1 MASKLQVQLKEL
13 GSKLDNPPPP
23 TTTKGSLIKLLKQ
36 GSAFLSELEQSPPKA
51 MLEAMQPLQAAIVKP
66 ELLKHQDREVKLLV
80 ATCICEITRITAPEA
95 PYNDDV
101 LKDIFHLIVSTF
113 SGLGDIN
120 SPSFGRRVVI
130 LETLARYRS
139 CVVML
144 DLECDDLIN
153 EMFRTFLN
161 VVRDEHQDSILTSMQ
176 TIMVVLTEESED
188 IREDLLHVILSVLG
202 RHKKDVTI
210 AGRGLAMKVI
220 EQCSGK
226 FEPSIKQFLV
236 SSMSGDSRPT
246 TFEIDY
252 HEVIYDIYR
261 CAPQIL
267 SGVVPYITGE
277 LLTDQLDVRLKA
289 VHLVGDLFA
298 LSGSA
303 ISEAFQPI
311 FVEFL
316 KRLTDRIVE
325 VRMSV
330 LEHVKECLL
339 SNPFRQETPQII
351 SVLRDRLLDY
361 DENVR
366 KQVVAV
372 LCDAA
377 CNALTSMKVD
387 TIKLVAERIRDK
399 SLLVK
404 RYTLERLADIY
415 KIYCSNSSGSSVK
428 GNDYDW
434 IPGKILRCFYDKD
447 FRSDIVEHI
456 LCSSLFP
463 NEFSVRDKVKN
474 WVRVFSSFDKVE
486 VRALEKLLEQK
497 QRLQQEMRRYL
508 SLRQMH
514 QDGDAT
520 EIQKKVVFCFRI
532 MSRCF
537 IDPGMAEESFQI
549 LDQLKDANVW
559 RILTAL
565 LDPNSNS
572 IRASSSRDELLKILG
587 EKHRLYDFLG
597 TLSLKCSYILFNN
610 EHVKEILQETNIQK
624 SAGSTDLILSC
635 THLLVILARFSP
647 LLLSGIEEDLI
658 HLLEDDNEI
667 IKEGVLH
674 VLAKAGGAIREKL
687 GDSSR
692 SLDLMLER
700 ICLEGS
706 RRQAKYAIHALASI
720 MKDDGLKSLSVLYK
734 RLVDMLDEKSHL
746 PAVLQSLGCIAQ
758 TAMPVFETREKEIE
772 QFIKKNILELSHISE
787 GKAKESW
794 EDRSEICSM
803 KIFGIKT
810 LVKSYLPVKDANLRL
825 GVDDLLG
832 ILKNILSFGEISVQ
846 IKSSSVD
853 KAHLRLAAAKAML
866 RLSKHWDHKIPVDVF
881 YLTLGTSEAS
891 FPQVKKLFLNKVHQY
906 LKDRY
911 LDPKYT
917 CAFLLDLRFQQPDFE
932 ETRQLSAQSE
942 ATTPV
947 SYPEYILPYLVHAL
961 AHHSSFPNIDEC
973 EDVKVFE
980 PTYRQLHIFLS
991 MLVYGD
997 EEGKYEGGISRE
1009 KESILTI
1016 NSILHSIKRSEDAV
1030 DSTKSKN
1037 SYAVS
1042 DLGLAI
1048 TNRLVPNQDDLKELK
1063 ASVSLPPSLYKQHE
1077 KDEEKDQSLVE
1088 VKTWLA
1094 DESVMVHFESIKLET
1109 NGTLKSEITEDE
1121 SMKDSEAEGNE
1132 VPLGKIMERL
1142 KARSK
1147 MRKEV
1152 NDDSSPAEVRTEN
1165 DVDILKVVREIDSNN
1180 VGDDNKL
1187 DSSNGHE
1194 SAVITKASNKRQK
1207 RKTGTDISVPK
1218 GGKRQRSSSSSV
1230 HKLSPRLKDFI
1241 EEEDD
1246 LQSMSEDKSS
1256 EENVF
1261 QPEESDLL
1269 TSSIRKKTSLPPKQK
1284 RKATDK
1290 NSGDS
1295 HEVGMDNREV
1305 KKTEGNTEAVNT
1317 HIQSNN
1323 KSGSHKKQKKKSVAG
1338 LAKYTSKGDTTPTVG
1353 LIGCRIKVWWPMDKK
1368 LVDCLGAILVEMF
1381 ICALNAS
1388 WFYEGV
1394 VKSFDTQKSKHVVLY
1409 EDGDV
1414 EVLRLE
1420 KECWE
1425 LVGGVQ
1431 KPVKGSN
1438 SKKVSRYEKAGFRF
1452 IWYLKMRNCIVECL
1466 NCVDGTSLVECCG
1479 YHTSGCIVLLPI
1491 EVDGSGER
1499 KNKALAASRQK
1510 KETDKMPPLSQVQGK
1525 RTPRKN
1531 LKYGQKG
1538 PSKSSLSRRSLLL
1551 GKTLASSKSKVDN
1564 LSSGNSESEQKESTH
1579 ESLSEQELS
1588 DKDEISYS
1596 DGKPGTDADRSS
1608 GEEESEEEEENKE
1621 FDDESGTPQDSR
1633 GSDEEISSSH
1643 EKPQADVSTENSNDD
1658 AERSDS
1664 HGSIGDDADIHSTD
1678 RGDSEGSS
1686 AVKSD
1691 EELSDDELL
1700 VMPILIHYLLR
1711 LKILH
1716 D

>member
-1 MASKLQVQLKEL
+1 MGSKLQVQLKEL
-13 GSKLDNPPPP
+13 GSKLDNAP
-23 TTTKGSLIKLLKQ
+23 TSKDSLIKLLKQ

-51 MLEAMQPLQAAIVKP
+51 MLEAMQPLQTAIVKP

-95 PYNDDV
+95 PYSDDV

-113 SGLGDIN
+113 GGLGDIN

-161 VVRDEHQDSILTSMQ
+161 VVREEHQDSILTSMR
-176 TIMVVLTEESED
+176 TIMVVLIEESED
-188 IREDLLHVILSVLG
+188 IREDLLHVVLSVLG
-202 RHKKDVTI
+202 RHKKDVSI

-226 FEPSIKQFLV
+226 LEPSIKQFLV

-246 TFEIDY
+246 AFDIDY

-277 LLTDQLDVRLKA
+277 LLTDQLDIRIKA
-289 VHLVGDLFA
+289 VHLIGDLFA
-298 LSGSA
+298 LSESA

-330 LEHVKECLL
+330 LEHVKGCLL
-339 SNPFRQETPQII
+339 SNPFRQEAPQII
-351 SVLRDRLLDY
+351 SSLRDRLLDY

-377 CNALTSMKVD
+377 CNALPSMKVD

-415 KIYCSNSSGSSVK
+415 RIYCLNSSSSSVK
-428 GNDYDW
+428 SEDYDW
-434 IPGKILRCFYDKD
+434 IPGRVLRCFYDKD

-456 LCSSLFP
+456 LCTALFP
-463 NEFSVRDKVKN
+463 NEFSVKDKVRN
-474 WVRVFSSFDKVE
+474 WVKVFSSFDKVE

-497 QRLQQEMRRYL
+497 QRLQQEIRRYL

-514 QDGDAT
+514 Q
-520 EIQKKVVFCFRI
+520 
-532 MSRCF
+532 
-537 IDPGMAEESFQI
+537 
-549 LDQLKDANVW
+549 
-559 RILTAL
+559 
-565 LDPNSNS
+565 
-572 IRASSSRDELLKILG
+572 DELLKILG
-587 EKHRLYDFLG
+587 EKHRLYDFLV
-597 TLSLKCSYILFNN
+597 TLSLKCSYILFNK

-624 SAGSTDLILSC
+624 SAGTTDLIVSC
-635 THLLVILARFSP
+635 THLLVILARFCP
-647 LLLSGIEEDLI
+647 LLLGGIEEDLI

-734 RLVDMLDEKSHL
+734 KLVDMLDEKLHL

-772 QFIKKNILELSHISE
+772 QFIKKKILELSHTSE
-787 GKAKESW
+787 GKGEESW

-825 GVDDLLG
+825 GFDELLG
-832 ILKNILSFGEISVQ
+832 ILKNVLSFGEISVQ
-846 IKSSSVD
+846 IKSSLVD

-866 RLSKHWDHKIPVDVF
+866 RLSKQWDHKIPVDVF
-881 YLTLGTSEAS
+881 YVTLGTSEAS
-891 FPQVKKLFLNKVHQY
+891 FPQVKKLFLSKVHQY

-911 LDPKYT
+911 LDPKYA
-917 CAFLLDLRFQQPDFE
+917 CAFLLDLQFQQPDFE
-932 ETRQLSAQSE
+932 EIKSNLSDVIQIYQQGKARQLSAQSE
-942 ATTPV
+942 AITSVP
-947 SYPEYILPYLVHAL
+947 YPEYILPYLVHAL

-973 EDVKVFE
+973 KDVKVFE
-980 PTYRQLHIFLS
+980 PIYRQLHIFLS
-991 MLVYGD
+991 MLVHGD
-997 EEGKYEGGISRE
+997 EEGKSEGGISRE
-1009 KESILTI
+1009 KENISTI
-1016 NSILHSIKRSEDAV
+1016 KSILHSIKQSEDAV

-1042 DLGLAI
+1042 DFGLAI
-1048 TNRLVPNQDDLKELK
+1048 TNRLVTNQGDLKQLK

-1077 KDEEKDQSLVE
+1077 KNEEKNQSLVE
-1088 VKTWLA
+1088 FKTWLT
-1094 DESVMVHFESIKLET
+1094 DESVMAHFESIKFDT

-1121 SMKDSEAEGNE
+1121 AMKDSETEGNE

-1142 KARSK
+1142 KARTK

-1152 NDDSSPAEVRTEN
+1152 KVESSPDEVRTEN
-1165 DVDILKVVREIDSNN
+1165 DVDILKVVREIDSDNF
-1180 VGDDNKL
+1180 VDDIKL
-1187 DSSNGHE
+1187 DASNGHE
-1194 SAVITKASNKRQK
+1194 SAVKTKARNKRQK

-1218 GGKRQRSSSSSV
+1218 DAKRQRSSSSWV
-1230 HKLSPRLKDFI
+1230 HKLPSELKDSI
-1241 EEEDD
+1241 EKEED

-1256 EENVF
+1256 EENIF
-1261 QPEESDLL
+1261 EPEESDLL
-1269 TSSIRKKTSLPPKQK
+1269 TSSIRKRTSFPPKQK

-1290 NSGDS
+1290 NYGDAR
-1295 HEVGMDNREV
+1295 EIGMDSRED
-1305 KKTEGNTEAVNT
+1305 KKTKGNTEAVST
-1317 HIQSNN
+1317 PLQSNN
-1323 KSGSHKKQKKKSVAG
+1323 KSGSHKKTKKKNVAG
-1338 LAKYTSKGDTTPTVG
+1338 LAKCTSKNDATPSVD

-1368 LVDCLGAILVEMF
+1368 
-1381 ICALNAS
+1381 
-1388 WFYEGV
+1388 FYEGV

-1409 EDGDV
+1409 DDGDV

-1425 LVGGVQ
+1425 FVGDVQ
-1431 KPVKGSN
+1431 KPAKGSN
-1438 SKKVSRYEKAGFRF
+1438 SKMGSGYEK
-1452 IWYLKMRNCIVECL
+1452 V
-1466 NCVDGTSLVECCG
+1466 
-1479 YHTSGCIVLLPI
+1479 
-1491 EVDGSGER
+1491 SGER
-1499 KNKALAASRQK
+1499 KNSSLAASRQK
-1510 KETDKMPPLSQVQGK
+1510 KGTDKMPSLSQVRGK

-1538 PSKSSLSRRSLLL
+1538 PSKSSLSSSLLL
-1551 GKTLASSKSKVDN
+1551 GKSVATSKSKAADN
-1564 LSSGNSESEQKESTH
+1564 LSSGESESEQNESTH
-1579 ESLSEQELS
+1579 GSLSEHELS
-1588 DKDEISYS
+1588 DKDDISYS
-1596 DGKPGTDADRSS
+1596 DGKPRADADRLS
-1608 GEEESEEEEENKE
+1608 GMEESEEEECPLENKE
-1621 FDDESGTPQDSR
+1621 SEDEPGSPQDSR
-1633 GSDEEISSSH
+1633 GSDKDISSSG
-1643 EKPQADVSTENSNDD
+1643 EKPHADESTGKLNDN

-1664 HGSIGDDADIHSTD
+1664 HGSVGDDADVHSID
-1678 RGDSEGSS
+1678 QGDTESSS
-1686 AVKSD
+1686 AAKSD

-1700 VMPILIHYLLR
+1700 STWKRRVG
-1711 LKILH
+1711 KSAGGK
-1716 D
+1716 

>member
-1 MASKLQVQLKEL
+1 MGTKLQFQLKEV
-13 GSKLDNPPPP
+13 GSKLDNPP
-23 TTTKGSLIKLLKQ
+23 TTKDSLIKLLKQ
-36 GSAFLSELEQSPPKA
+36 GSAFLSELEQSPTKA

-95 PYNDDV
+95 PYSDDI
-101 LKDIFHLIVSTF
+101 LKDIFHLVVSTF

-176 TIMVVLTEESED
+176 TIMVVLIEESEE

-202 RHKKDVTI
+202 RHKKDVSK

-226 FEPSIKQFLV
+226 LEPSIKEFLV
-236 SSMSGDSRPT
+236 TSISGDSSPT

-267 SGVVPYITGE
+267 LGVVPYITGE

-298 LSGSA
+298 LSESA

-311 FVEFL
+311 FLEFL
-316 KRLTDRIVE
+316 KRLTDRVVE

-330 LEHVKECLL
+330 LEHVKGCLL
-339 SNPFRQETPQII
+339 SNPFRQEAPQII
-351 SVLRDRLLDY
+351 SALRDRLLDY

-415 KIYCSNSSGSSVK
+415 RIYRLNSSSGSVE
-428 GNDYDW
+428 GDDYDW
-434 IPGKILRCFYDKD
+434 IPGRILRCFYDKD

-463 NEFSVRDKVKN
+463 NEFSVKDKVKN
-474 WVRVFSSFDKVE
+474 WVKVFSSFDKVE

-508 SLRQMH
+508 SLRQTL

-537 IDPGMAEESFQI
+537 TDPGKAEESFQI

-559 RILTAL
+559 RILIAL
-565 LDPNSNS
+565 IDPDSNS
-572 IRASSSRDELLKILG
+572 VRASSSRDELLKILG

-597 TLSLKCSYILFNN
+597 TLSLKCSYILFNK
-610 EHVKEILQETNIQK
+610 EHVKEILQEMNIQK
-624 SAGSTDLILSC
+624 SAGSTDLVLSC

-647 LLLSGIEEDLI
+647 FLLSGIEEDLI

-734 RLVDMLDEKSHL
+734 KLVDMLDEKSHL

-772 QFIKKNILELSHISE
+772 QFIKKNILELSHTSE

-803 KIFGIKT
+803 KIYGIKT
-810 LVKSYLPVKDANLRL
+810 LVNSYLPVKDANLRM
-825 GVDDLLG
+825 GIDDLLG
-832 ILKNILSFGEISVQ
+832 ILKNILSFGEISMQ

-917 CAFLLDLRFQQPDFE
+917 CAFLLDLQFQQPDFE
-932 ETRQLSAQSE
+932 EIKSNLSDVIQIYQQGKARQLSAQSE
-942 ATTPV
+942 AITPIP
-947 SYPEYILPYLVHAL
+947 YPEYILPYLVHAL

-973 EDVKVFE
+973 KDVKLYE
-980 PTYRQLHIFLS
+980 PTYRQLYIFLS
-991 MLVYGD
+991 MLVHGD
-997 EEGKYEGGISRE
+997 EEGKSEGGFSKD

-1016 NSILHSIKRSEDAV
+1016 KSILLSIKHSEDAV

-1063 ASVSLPPSLYKQHE
+1063 SSVSLPPSLYKQNE

-1088 VKTWLA
+1088 VKSWLA
-1094 DESVMVHFESIKLET
+1094 DESVMVHFESIKFET

-1121 SMKDSEAEGNE
+1121 AMKDSETEGNE

-1152 NDDSSPAEVRTEN
+1152 KNDSSPAEGRTEN
-1165 DVDILKVVREIDSNN
+1165 DVDILKVVREIEIDSNN
-1180 VGDDNKL
+1180 VVDDNKL
-1187 DSSNGHE
+1187 DARNGHE
-1194 SAVITKASNKRQK
+1194 SAVKIKASNKHQK
-1207 RKTGTDISVPK
+1207 RKTGTNISVPK
-1218 GGKRQRSSSSSV
+1218 GAKRQRSSSSV
-1230 HKLSPRLKDFI
+1230 HKISSKFKDSI
-1241 EEEDD
+1241 EKEED
-1246 LQSMSEDKSS
+1246 LQSISEDMSS

-1261 QPEESDLL
+1261 EPEESDLL

-1290 NSGDS
+1290 NYVDTHEIGIDS
-1295 HEVGMDNREV
+1295 CKV
-1305 KKTEGNTEAVNT
+1305 KKTKGNTEAVNT
-1317 HIQSNN
+1317 HAQSNN
-1323 KSGSHKKQKKKSVAG
+1323 KSGSNKKQKKTTVAG
-1338 LAKYTSKGDTTPTVG
+1338 LAKCTSKDAATPTVD

-1368 LVDCLGAILVEMF
+1368 
-1381 ICALNAS
+1381 
-1388 WFYEGV
+1388 FYEGV

-1409 EDGDV
+1409 DDGDV

-1425 LVGGVQ
+1425 LVGSVQ

-1438 SKKVSRYEKAGFRF
+1438 SKKVSRYEK
-1452 IWYLKMRNCIVECL
+1452 I
-1466 NCVDGTSLVECCG
+1466 
-1479 YHTSGCIVLLPI
+1479 
-1491 EVDGSGER
+1491 SGER
-1499 KNKALAASRQK
+1499 KNKSLAASRQK
-1510 KETDKMPPLSQVQGK
+1510 KEMDKMSPLPQVRGK

-1531 LKYGQKG
+1531 LKYGQRG

-1551 GKTLASSKSKVDN
+1551 GKPLATSKTKVDS
-1564 LSSGNSESEQKESTH
+1564 LSSESEQKESTYG
-1579 ESLSEQELS
+1579 SVSEHELS

-1596 DGKPGTDADRSS
+1596 DGKPGVDADRSS
-1608 GEEESEEEEENKE
+1608 GMEDSEEEESPMENKKIE
-1621 FDDESGTPQDSR
+1621 DEPGTPQDSR
-1633 GSDEEISSSH
+1633 GSDKTSSSH
-1643 EKPQADVSTENSNDD
+1643 EIPQADVSTEKSNDD
-1658 AERSDS
+1658 AEISDS
-1664 HGSIGDDADIHSTD
+1664 HGSVGDDADSHSTD
-1678 RGDSEGSS
+1678 QGDSESSS
-1686 AVKSD
+1686 AAKSD
-1691 EELSDDELL
+1691 EELSDDEPLSTWKRR
-1700 VMPILIHYLLR
+1700 VG
-1711 LKILH
+1711 KSAGGK
-1716 D
+1716 

>member
-13 GSKLDNPPPP
+13 GSKLDNLPPPP
-23 TTTKGSLIKLLKQ
+23 TTKDSLIKLLKQ

-95 PYNDDV
+95 PYSDDV

-130 LETLARYRS
+130 LETIARYRS

-153 EMFRTFLN
+153 DMFRTFLN

-176 TIMVVLTEESED
+176 TIMVVLIEECED

-236 SSMSGDSRPT
+236 SSMSGDRRPT

-339 SNPFRQETPQII
+339 SNPFRQEAPQII

-415 KIYCSNSSGSSVK
+415 KIYCSNSSSSSVK

-474 WVRVFSSFDKVE
+474 WVIVFSSFDKVE

-520 EIQKKVVFCFRI
+520 EIQKKVVLCFRI

-537 IDPGMAEESFQI
+537 IDPGKAEESFQI

-597 TLSLKCSYILFNN
+597 TLSLKCSYILFNK

-658 HLLEDDNEI
+658 HLLEDDNAI

-917 CAFLLDLRFQQPDFE
+917 CAFLLDLQFQQPDFE
-932 ETRQLSAQSE
+932 EIKNNLSDVIQIYQQGKTRQLSAQSE

-961 AHHSSFPNIDEC
+961 AHHSSFLNIDEC

-997 EEGKYEGGISRE
+997 EEGKSEGGISRE

-1063 ASVSLPPSLYKQHE
+1063 ASISLPPSLYKQHE

-1088 VKTWLA
+1088 VKTWLT
-1094 DESVMVHFESIKLET
+1094 DESVMVHFESIKFET

-1152 NDDSSPAEVRTEN
+1152 NDDSSPTEVRTDN

-1180 VGDDNKL
+1180 VGDDSKL
-1187 DSSNGHE
+1187 DANNGHE

-1218 GGKRQRSSSSSV
+1218 GAKRQRSSSSSV
-1230 HKLSPRLKDFI
+1230 HKLSPRLKDSI

-1290 NSGDS
+1290 NSGDT

-1305 KKTEGNTEAVNT
+1305 KKTKGNTETVNT

-1323 KSGSHKKQKKKSVAG
+1323 KSGSHKKQKKKSVYG
-1338 LAKYTSKGDTTPTVG
+1338 LAKCTSKGDTTPTVG

-1368 LVDCLGAILVEMF
+1368 
-1381 ICALNAS
+1381 
-1388 WFYEGV
+1388 FYEGV

-1438 SKKVSRYEKAGFRF
+1438 SKKVSRYEKA
-1452 IWYLKMRNCIVECL
+1452 
-1466 NCVDGTSLVECCG
+1466 
-1479 YHTSGCIVLLPI
+1479 
-1491 EVDGSGER
+1491 SGER

-1551 GKTLASSKSKVDN
+1551 GKPLASSKSKVDN

-1608 GEEESEEEEENKE
+1608 GEEESEEEENKE
-1621 FDDESGTPQDSR
+1621 FEDESGTPQDSR

-1643 EKPQADVSTENSNDD
+1643 EKPQADVSTEKSNDD

-1664 HGSIGDDADIHSTD
+1664 HGSIGDDADSHSTD
-1678 RGDSEGSS
+1678 RGDSKGSS

-1691 EELSDDELL
+1691 EALSDDELL
-1700 VMPILIHYLLR
+1700 STWKQR
-1711 LKILH
+1711 AGKSAGGK
-1716 D
+1716 

>member
-1 MASKLQVQLKEL
+1 MASKLQLQLKEL
-13 GSKLDNPPPP
+13 GSKLENPP
-23 TTTKGSLIKLLKQ
+23 TSKDSLIKLLKQ

-95 PYNDDV
+95 PYSDDV

-153 EMFRTFLN
+153 EMFQNFLN

-176 TIMVVLTEESED
+176 TIMVVLIEESED
-188 IREDLLHVILSVLG
+188 IREDLLHIILSVLG
-202 RHKKDVTI
+202 RHKKDVSI

-226 FEPSIKQFLV
+226 LEPSIKQFLI

-298 LSGSA
+298 LSESA

-311 FVEFL
+311 FLEFL
-316 KRLTDRIVE
+316 RRLTDRVVE

-330 LEHVKECLL
+330 LEHVKRCLL
-339 SNPFRQETPQII
+339 SNPFRQEAPQII
-351 SVLRDRLLDY
+351 SALRDRLLDY

-366 KQVVAV
+366 KQVVVV

-415 KIYCSNSSGSSVK
+415 RIYCLNSSSGSVK
-428 GNDYDW
+428 DGDYDW
-434 IPGKILRCFYDKD
+434 IPGRILRCFYDKD

-463 NEFSVRDKVKN
+463 NEFSVKDKVKN
-474 WVRVFSSFDKVE
+474 WVKVFSSFDKVE

-520 EIQKKVVFCFRI
+520 EIQKKVGFCFRI

-537 IDPGMAEESFQI
+537 TDPGKAEESFQI

-559 RILTAL
+559 RILTVL
-565 LDPNSNS
+565 LDPSSNS

-597 TLSLKCSYILFNN
+597 TLSLKCSYILFNK

-635 THLLVILARFSP
+635 THLLVILARFCP

-674 VLAKAGGAIREKL
+674 VLAKAGAAVREKL

-772 QFIKKNILELSHISE
+772 KFIKKNILELNHTSDD
-787 GKAKESW
+787 KAKEGW
-794 EDRSEICSM
+794 DDRSEICAM

-825 GVDDLLG
+825 GIDELLG
-832 ILKNILSFGEISVQ
+832 ILKNILSFGEISMQ

-891 FPQVKKLFLNKVHQY
+891 FPQVRKLFLNKVHQY

-917 CAFLLDLRFQQPDFE
+917 CALILGLQFQQPDFE
-932 ETRQLSAQSE
+932 EIKSNLSDVIQIYQQGKARQLSAQSE
-942 ATTPV
+942 AISPV
-947 SYPEYILPYLVHAL
+947 PYPEYILPYLVHAL
-961 AHHSSFPNIDEC
+961 AHHSSFPNFDEC
-973 EDVKVFE
+973 KDVKAFE
-980 PTYRQLHIFLS
+980 PTYRQLYIFLS
-991 MLVYGD
+991 MLVHGD
-997 EEGKYEGGISRE
+997 EEGKSEGGNSRE
-1009 KESILTI
+1009 KESISMI
-1016 NSILHSIKRSEDAV
+1016 KSILHIIKHSEDAV

-1042 DLGLAI
+1042 DLALAI

-1063 ASVSLPPSLYKQHE
+1063 ALVSLPPSLYKQHE
-1077 KDEEKDQSLVE
+1077 KNKEKDQSLVE
-1088 VKTWLA
+1088 IKTWLA
-1094 DESVMVHFESIKLET
+1094 DESIMVHFESIKFET
-1109 NGTLKSEITEDE
+1109 NGTLKSETTEDE
-1121 SMKDSEAEGNE
+1121 AMKDSETEGND

-1152 NDDSSPAEVRTEN
+1152 KDDSSPAEVRTEN

-1180 VGDDNKL
+1180 VVDDNKL
-1187 DSSNGHE
+1187 DASNGHE
-1194 SAVITKASNKRQK
+1194 STVKTKASNKRQK
-1207 RKTGTDISVPK
+1207 RKTGSDISVPK
-1218 GGKRQRSSSSSV
+1218 GAKRQRSSSSV
-1230 HKLSPRLKDFI
+1230 HKLSSKLKDSI
-1241 EEEDD
+1241 VKEEE

-1261 QPEESDLL
+1261 EPEESDLL

-1284 RKATDK
+1284 RKATNK
-1290 NSGDS
+1290 NHDHT
-1295 HEVGMDNREV
+1295 HEVGLDSRES
-1305 KKTEGNTEAVNT
+1305 KKTKGNTEAVNT
-1317 HIQSNN
+1317 HVQGNN
-1323 KSGSHKKQKKKSVAG
+1323 KSGSQKRQKKKSVTG
-1338 LAKYTSKGDTTPTVG
+1338 LAKCTSKDDTTPNVD

-1368 LVDCLGAILVEMF
+1368 
-1381 ICALNAS
+1381 
-1388 WFYEGV
+1388 FYEGV

-1409 EDGDV
+1409 DDGDV

-1425 LVGGVQ
+1425 LLGDVQ
-1431 KPVKGSN
+1431 KPAKGSN
-1438 SKKVSRYEKAGFRF
+1438 SKKVS
-1452 IWYLKMRNCIVECL
+1452 
-1466 NCVDGTSLVECCG
+1466 G
-1479 YHTSGCIVLLPI
+1479 YKKVS
-1491 EVDGSGER
+1491 EER
-1499 KNKALAASRQK
+1499 KNKTLDASRQK
-1510 KETDKMPPLSQVQGK
+1510 KETDKMSPLLQVRGK

-1538 PSKSSLSRRSLLL
+1538 PTKSSLSKRSLLL
-1551 GKTLASSKSKVDN
+1551 GKPLTTSKSKADN
-1564 LSSGNSESEQKESTH
+1564 LSSGESESEQKESTRG
-1579 ESLSEQELS
+1579 SLSERELS
-1588 DKDEISYS
+1588 DKDDISYS
-1596 DGKPGTDADRSS
+1596 DGKPRADADRSS
-1608 GEEESEEEEENKE
+1608 GMQESEEEEYPRENK
-1621 FDDESGTPQDSR
+1621 DEDEPGTPQDSG
-1633 GSDEEISSSH
+1633 GSDQAIYSSH
-1643 EKPQADVSTENSNDD
+1643 EKPHASVSTEKSDD
-1658 AERSDS
+1658 DERSDS
-1664 HGSIGDDADIHSTD
+1664 HGNVGDDADSHSTD
-1678 RGDSEGSS
+1678 RGDSESSS
-1686 AVKSD
+1686 AAKSD
-1691 EELSDDELL
+1691 EESSDDELL
-1700 VMPILIHYLLR
+1700 STWKQR
-1711 LKILH
+1711 AGKSAGGK
-1716 D
+1716 

>member
-1 MASKLQVQLKEL
+1 MSSKLQLQLKEV
-13 GSKLDNPPPP
+13 GSKLDNNPP
-23 TTTKGSLIKLLKQ
+23 TTKDSIIKLLKQ

-95 PYNDDV
+95 PYSDDV

-130 LETLARYRS
+130 VETLARYRS

-176 TIMVVLTEESED
+176 TIMVVLIEESED
-188 IREDLLHVILSVLG
+188 VREDLLHVILSVLG

-226 FEPSIKQFLV
+226 LEPSIKQFLV

-246 TFEIDY
+246 ALDIDY

-311 FVEFL
+311 FLEYL

-330 LEHVKECLL
+330 LEHVKGCLL
-339 SNPFRQETPQII
+339 SDPFRQEAPQII
-351 SVLRDRLLDY
+351 SALRDRLLDY

-415 KIYCSNSSGSSVK
+415 RIYCLHSSSGSVK
-428 GNDYDW
+428 GVDYDW
-434 IPGKILRCFYDKD
+434 IPGRILRCFYDKD

-463 NEFSVRDKVKN
+463 NEFSVTDKVKN
-474 WVRVFSSFDKVE
+474 WVKVFSSFDKVE

-508 SLRQMH
+508 SLRQM
-514 QDGDAT
+514 QQEGDAT
-520 EIQKKVVFCFRI
+520 EIQKKVLFCFRI

-537 IDPGMAEESFQI
+537 TDPGKAEESFQI

-565 LDPNSNS
+565 LDPHSNS
-572 IRASSSRDELLKILG
+572 IRAYSSRDELLKILG
-587 EKHRLYDFLG
+587 EKHRLYEFLG
-597 TLSLKCSYILFNN
+597 TLSLKCSYILFNK
-610 EHVKEILQETNIQK
+610 EHVKEVLQETNMQK
-624 SAGSTDLILSC
+624 TAGSTDLILSC

-772 QFIKKNILELSHISE
+772 QFIKKNILELSHTSE
-787 GKAKESW
+787 GKAKERW

-825 GVDDLLG
+825 GIDDLLG
-832 ILKNILSFGEISVQ
+832 ILKNILSFGETSMQ

-891 FPQVKKLFLNKVHQY
+891 FPQVKKLFLNKVYQY

-917 CAFLLDLRFQQPDFE
+917 CAFLLDLRVQQPDYE
-932 ETRQLSAQSE
+932 EIKSNLSDVIQIYQQGKARQHSAQSE
-942 ATTPV
+942 AITPV
-947 SYPEYILPYLVHAL
+947 PYPENILPYLVHAL

-973 EDVKVFE
+973 KDVKVFE

-991 MLVYGD
+991 MLVHGD
-997 EEGKYEGGISRE
+997 EDGKSEGGISRE

-1016 NSILHSIKRSEDAV
+1016 NSILHSIKHSEDAV
-1030 DSTKSKN
+1030 DPTKSKN

-1063 ASVSLPPSLYKQHE
+1063 ALVSLPPSLYKQHE

-1088 VKTWLA
+1088 GKTWLA
-1094 DESVMVHFESIKLET
+1094 DESVMVHFESIKFET

-1121 SMKDSEAEGNE
+1121 AMKDSETEGNE

-1152 NDDSSPAEVRTEN
+1152 KDDSSPAEVRTEN
-1165 DVDILKVVREIDSNN
+1165 DVDILKVLREIDSGS

-1187 DSSNGHE
+1187 DASNGHE
-1194 SAVITKASNKRQK
+1194 SAVKTEASNTRQK
-1207 RKTGTDISVPK
+1207 RKTGTDFSVPK
-1218 GGKRQRSSSSSV
+1218 GAKRQRSSSTSV
-1230 HKLSPRLKDFI
+1230 HKLSPKLKDSI
-1241 EEEDD
+1241 EKEDD

-1261 QPEESDLL
+1261 EPEESDLL
-1269 TSSIRKKTSLPPKQK
+1269 TSSIRKKTSLPSKQK

-1290 NSGDS
+1290 NYSYT
-1295 HEVGMDNREV
+1295 HEVLDSREV
-1305 KKTEGNTEAVNT
+1305 KKTKGNTAAVNT
-1317 HIQSNN
+1317 HIESNN
-1323 KSGSHKKQKKKSVAG
+1323 KSGSLKKQKKKSVAG
-1338 LAKYTSKGDTTPTVG
+1338 LAKCTSKGDTTPTVD

-1368 LVDCLGAILVEMF
+1368 
-1381 ICALNAS
+1381 
-1388 WFYEGV
+1388 FYEGV

-1409 EDGDV
+1409 DDGEV
-1414 EVLRLE
+1414 EVLRLD

-1425 LVGGVQ
+1425 LLGGVK

-1438 SKKVSRYEKAGFRF
+1438 SKKVSGYEKA
-1452 IWYLKMRNCIVECL
+1452 
-1466 NCVDGTSLVECCG
+1466 
-1479 YHTSGCIVLLPI
+1479 
-1491 EVDGSGER
+1491 SGER
-1499 KNKALAASRQK
+1499 KTKALAASRQK
-1510 KETDKMPPLSQVQGK
+1510 KETDKTSPLSQVRGK

-1538 PSKSSLSRRSLLL
+1538 PSKSSLSRRSLVL
-1551 GKTLASSKSKVDN
+1551 GKPLATSKSKVDN
-1564 LSSGNSESEQKESTH
+1564 LSSESEQKESMH
-1579 ESLSEQELS
+1579 GSSSEHELS
-1588 DKDEISYS
+1588 DKDDISYS
-1596 DGKPGTDADRSS
+1596 DGKPVAEADRSS
-1608 GEEESEEEEENKE
+1608 GMEESEEEENKE
-1621 FDDESGTPQDSR
+1621 FEDEPGTSQDSR

-1643 EKPQADVSTENSNDD
+1643 EKPQADVSTEKSNDD

-1664 HGSIGDDADIHSTD
+1664 HGSVGDDADSHSTD
-1678 RGDSEGSS
+1678 RDDSESSS
-1686 AVKSD
+1686 AAKSD
-1691 EELSDDELL
+1691 EESSDDELL
-1700 VMPILIHYLLR
+1700 SVWKR
-1711 LKILH
+1711 RVGKSAGGK
-1716 D
+1716 

>member
-1 MASKLQVQLKEL
+1 MGSKLQLQLKEL
-13 GSKLDNPPPP
+13 GSKLDNPP
-23 TTTKGSLIKLLKQ
+23 TSKDSLIKLLKQ

-80 ATCICEITRITAPEA
+80 ATCICEITRITAPEV
-95 PYNDDV
+95 PYSDDV
-101 LKDIFHLIVSTF
+101 LKDIFHLTVSTF

-153 EMFRTFLN
+153 EMFRTFVN
-161 VVRDEHQDSILTSMQ
+161 VVRDEHHDNILTSMR
-176 TIMVVLTEESED
+176 TIMVVLIEESED
-188 IREDLLHVILSVLG
+188 IREDLLLIILSVLG
-202 RHKKDVTI
+202 RHKKDVSI

-226 FEPSIKQFLV
+226 LEPSIKQFLV
-236 SSMSGDSRPT
+236 SSMSGDSTPT
-246 TFEIDY
+246 AFEIDY
-252 HEVIYDIYR
+252 HEVIYDIYH

-277 LLTDQLDVRLKA
+277 LLTDQLDVRIKA

-298 LSGSA
+298 LSESA

-311 FVEFL
+311 FLEFL

-330 LEHVKECLL
+330 LGHVKGCLL
-339 SNPFRQETPQII
+339 SNPFRQEAPQII
-351 SVLRDRLLDY
+351 SALRDRLLDY

-377 CNALTSMKVD
+377 CNALNSMKVD

-415 KIYCSNSSGSSVK
+415 RMYCLNSSSGSVK
-428 GNDYDW
+428 NEDYDW
-434 IPGKILRCFYDKD
+434 IPGRILRCFYDKD

-456 LCSSLFP
+456 LCTSLFP
-463 NEFSVRDKVKN
+463 NEFSVKDKVKI
-474 WVRVFSSFDKVE
+474 WVKVFLSFDKVE

-497 QRLQQEMRRYL
+497 QRMAMP
-508 SLRQMH
+508 LRS
-514 QDGDAT
+514 
-520 EIQKKVVFCFRI
+520 KKVSLCFRI

-537 IDPGMAEESFQI
+537 TDPGKAEESFQI
-549 LDQLKDANVW
+549 LDQLKDTNVW
-559 RILTAL
+559 RILTVL

-597 TLSLKCSYILFNN
+597 TLSLKCSYILFSK

-624 SAGSTDLILSC
+624 SAGTTDLILSC
-635 THLLVILARFSP
+635 THLLVILARFCP

-734 RLVDMLDEKSHL
+734 RLVDMLNEKSHL

-772 QFIKKNILELSHISE
+772 QFIKKNILELSHTSE

-810 LVKSYLPVKDANLRL
+810 LVQSYLPVKDANLRL
-825 GVDDLLG
+825 GIDDLLG

-846 IKSSSVD
+846 IKSSLVD

-881 YLTLGTSEAS
+881 YLTLGTSEAD
-891 FPQVKKLFLNKVHQY
+891 FPQVKKLFLSKVHQY

-917 CAFLLDLRFQQPDFE
+917 CAFFLDLQFQQPDFE
-932 ETRQLSAQSE
+932 EIKSNLSDVIQIYQQGKARQLSAQSE
-942 ATTPV
+942 AITPV
-947 SYPEYILPYLVHAL
+947 PYPEYILPYLVHAL
-961 AHHSSFPNIDEC
+961 AHCSSFPNVDEC
-973 EDVKVFE
+973 KDVKAFE

-991 MLVYGD
+991 MLVHGD
-997 EEGKYEGGISRE
+997 EEGKPEGGISRE
-1009 KESILTI
+1009 KESISTI
-1016 NSILHSIKRSEDAV
+1016 KSILHSIKQSEDAV

-1063 ASVSLPPSLYKQHE
+1063 ESVSLPPSLYKKHE
-1077 KDEEKDQSLVE
+1077 KNDEKDQSLVE

-1094 DESVMVHFESIKLET
+1094 DESVMVHFESIKSET
-1109 NGTLKSEITEDE
+1109 NGTLKSDITEE
-1121 SMKDSEAEGNE
+1121 EATKDSETEGNE

-1152 NDDSSPAEVRTEN
+1152 KDKSSPAEVRTEN
-1165 DVDILKVVREIDSNN
+1165 DVDILKMVREIDSNN
-1180 VGDDNKL
+1180 VVDDNKL
-1187 DSSNGHE
+1187 DASNEHE
-1194 SAVITKASNKRQK
+1194 SAVKTKASNKHQK
-1207 RKTGTDISVPK
+1207 RKTGTDISEPK
-1218 GGKRQRSSSSSV
+1218 GAKRQRSSSSSV
-1230 HKLSPRLKDFI
+1230 HKLALERKDSV
-1241 EEEDD
+1241 EKGDD
-1246 LQSMSEDKSS
+1246 PQSMSEDKSS
-1256 EENVF
+1256 EENAF
-1261 QPEESDLL
+1261 EPEESNLL
-1269 TSSIRKKTSLPPKQK
+1269 TSSIRKKTSLPPKRK

-1290 NSGDS
+1290 NYGDTR
-1295 HEVGMDNREV
+1295 EIGMDSRED
-1305 KKTEGNTEAVNT
+1305 KKTKGIREAVST
-1317 HIQSNN
+1317 HLQINN
-1323 KSGSHKKQKKKSVAG
+1323 KSGSHNKPKKKSVAG
-1338 LAKYTSKGDTTPTVG
+1338 LAKCTSKNDATPTVD

-1368 LVDCLGAILVEMF
+1368 
-1381 ICALNAS
+1381 
-1388 WFYEGV
+1388 FYEGA

-1409 EDGDV
+1409 DDGDV

-1425 LVGGVQ
+1425 LIGGVQ

-1438 SKKVSRYEKAGFRF
+1438 SKKVSGYEKA
-1452 IWYLKMRNCIVECL
+1452 
-1466 NCVDGTSLVECCG
+1466 
-1479 YHTSGCIVLLPI
+1479 
-1491 EVDGSGER
+1491 SGER
-1499 KNKALAASRQK
+1499 KNKTLAASRK
-1510 KETDKMPPLSQVQGK
+1510 KEETDKMPPLSQVRGK

-1551 GKTLASSKSKVDN
+1551 GKPLATSMSKAADN
-1564 LSSGNSESEQKESTH
+1564 LSSGESESEQNESTRG
-1579 ESLSEQELS
+1579 SLSELS
-1588 DKDEISYS
+1588 DKDDISSS
-1596 DGKPGTDADRSS
+1596 DGKPGADADRSR
-1608 GEEESEEEEENKE
+1608 GMEESEEEDCSLENKE
-1621 FDDESGTPQDSR
+1621 FEDEPGTKDSR
-1633 GSDEEISSSH
+1633 GSDKDISSSY
-1643 EKPQADVSTENSNDD
+1643 EKPHADVSTEKSNDD

-1664 HGSIGDDADIHSTD
+1664 HGSLGDDADSHSTD
-1678 RGDSEGSS
+1678 QGDTASS
-1686 AVKSD
+1686 AAKSD

-1700 VMPILIHYLLR
+1700 STWKQRIG
-1711 LKILH
+1711 KSAGGK
-1716 D
+1716 